1 METVNYDLVLADMYR
16 IEGGLLCGSHAEI
29 AIMDGDVEVD
39 RIHRRGKLWESS
51 YCIPYQGKPGLTAV
65 LLSGKC
71 HVRFG
76 VAVNPAASL
85 RP

>member
-29 AIMDGDVEVD
+29 AIMDGGREVD
-39 RIHRRGKLWESS
+39 RIRRNGMIRDSS
-51 YCIPYQGKPGLTAV
+51 YRIPYQGKPGLTAV

-71 HVRFG
+71 QVRFG
-76 VAVNPAASL
+76 VAGAAHHG
-85 RP
+85 